1 MEKQQRKDRLVSRLY
16 YMSLGLLALFA
27 LNTLLTIS
35 LDIFQTKPFENFTS
49 MPNHVTGYS
58 MAANIRVN
66 TFDTLINY
74 RRGRVGSNGFES
86 GSITL
91 KNGVDQLSDKEK
103 IGSILTSTAYEKAII
118 RQTKY
123 VHSDSEFNVNPG
135 NVELAPVTAKGYV
148 LIKPKDIRLTLL
160 LALRNYATTACIL
173 FILFQLTRLFK
184 RLKNNFSFNSYLSRT
199 IWLIGNCLLA
209 YQMLLFITGMIVTSF
224 IENITYTE
232 KIAGLPGSKQV
243 ISMNISYDVSLIT
256 LFTGLALVV
265 FSKLL
270 NYGYELQQENE
281 LTI

>member
-49 MPNHVTGYS
+49 MPNHVTGYT

-91 KNGVDQLSDKEK
+91 KNGVDQWSDKKK
-103 IGSILTSTAYEKAII
+103 IGSILTSTACEKAII
-118 RQTKY
+118 RQTKD

-209 YQMLLFITGMIVTSF
+209 YQILLFITGMIVTSF

-270 NYGYELQQENE
+270 NYGYELQQEND

>member
-1 MEKQQRKDRLVSRLY
+1 MEKQNRKDRLVSRLY
-16 YMSLGLLALFA
+16 YLSLGLLALFA

-74 RRGRVGSNGFES
+74 SQGRAGSNGFES

-91 KNGVDQLSDKEK
+91 KNGVNQWSDKKK
-103 IGSILTSTAYEKAII
+103 IGGILTSTAYEKAII
-118 RQTKY
+118 RQTKD
-123 VHSDSEFNVNPG
+123 VHSDSEFNVNLG

-160 LALRNYATTACIL
+160 LALRNYATTACII

-232 KIAGLPGSKQV
+232 KIEGLPGSRQV

-256 LFTGLALVV
+256 IFTGLALVV
-265 FSKLL
+265 LSKLL
-270 NYGYELQQENE
+270 KYGYELQQEND